1 MKSSSSSFSA
11 NLGTNGLTANILR
24 RGVLRQLAGLRNG
37 QLVVFD
43 GGERHVFGMTG
54 ALILA
59 EIHILHSAAWGMV

>member
-37 QLVVFD
+37 QLVVI
-43 GGERHVFGMTG
+43 ERV
-54 ALILA
+54 
-59 EIHILHSAAWGMV
+59 SAMCSARTTR